1 MIMHLRWLT
10 KTWQTS
16 KQSSLAIDHQHESH
30 LSLLLLID
38 HKIARCR
45 PTGKPRCVPPF
56 LKVDWSGTLFVHQ
69 TLLIWRSFYLTDR
82 LFVWYRSVHPSPFA
96 LRGVVGSPQP
106 DTLSTR
112 PTTAGDHDIYI
123 MMECVCVCV
132 SVTKNHH
139 FRAERWRHEARRLLG
154 LAGRRLALALCFNF
168 LSNLKNNN

>member
-1 MIMHLRWLT
+1 MIFSPKTVKIKSLMIMHLRWLT

-45 PTGKPRCVPPF
+45 PTRKPRCVPPF

-106 DTLSTR
+106 DALSTR
-112 PTTAGDHDIYI
+112 PTRAADHDDDIHCGI
-123 MMECVCVCV
+123 TLVNAMMM
-132 SVTKNHH
+132 TLT
-139 FRAERWRHEARRLLG
+139 RWYYSL
-154 LAGRRLALALCFNF
+154 
-168 LSNLKNNN
+168 